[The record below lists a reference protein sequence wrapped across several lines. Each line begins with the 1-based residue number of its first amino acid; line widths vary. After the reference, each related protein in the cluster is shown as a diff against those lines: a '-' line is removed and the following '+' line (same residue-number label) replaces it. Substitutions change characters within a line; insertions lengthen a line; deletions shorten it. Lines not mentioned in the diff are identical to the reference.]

1 MFPIV
6 IFIGKDFEHFFF
18 SIATFFSLLLL
29 LTMPNKAVAKP
40 KPYLI
45 LFCTQSLSSNQ
56 IIVYYKIHF
65 SLDFI
70 VQFME

>member
-18 SIATFFSLLLL
+18 LSRLFSLLLL

-56 IIVYYKIHF
+56 IIVCYKIHF
-65 SLDFI
+65 SLI
-70 VQFME
+70 S

>member
-18 SIATFFSLLLL
+18 YRDFFSLLLL

-56 IIVYYKIHF
+56 IIVCYKIHF
-65 SLDFI
+65 SLI
-70 VQFME
+70 S